1 MKDNLCIV
9 CKETL
14 KIGQFAYNQEICW
27 NCFEQKVISISQMVE
42 SAEDSAIVI
51 HLLNVY
57 KEVQG
62 RFESR
67 DIKARC
73 HSCGAIVPHLE
84 RKAYNECFNK
94 LLNTQRLDK
103 DVLR

>member
-51 HLLNVY
+51 HLLNVQR
-57 KEVQG
+57 EVQERWG
-62 RFESR
+62 SKNA
-67 DIKARC
+67 KARC
-73 HSCGAIVPHLE
+73 HSCGAIVPYWE
-84 RKAYNECFNK
+84 GIQCNECFNK

>member
-27 NCFEQKVISISQMVE
+27 NCFEKKVISISQMVE
-42 SAEDSAIVI
+42 TVEDSAIVI
-51 HLLNVY
+51 HLLNVQR
-57 KEVQG
+57 EAQG
-62 RFESR
+62 RWGS
-67 DIKARC
+67 KNAKVRC

-84 RKAYNECFNK
+84 RHTCSECFSK